1 MFDLTD
7 KVIIITDSSR
17 GIGRASAEQVARAGA
32 KVIVS
37 SRKPEPCEEVVERI
51 RRAGGEATVIPCH
64 VGEKAQVEALV
75 EQTLAAYGRIDGVV
89 CNAATNP
96 TMGPLSTLTDDIFA
110 KIMQVNVQS
119 TLWLSNLCAPHM
131 AKQGGGSIVL
141 LSSITAILGNAFI
154 GAYGMSKAAEGQMAR
169 NLAVELGPQNIR
181 VNSIAPGLV
190 KTDFAKAI
198 WDNPDLM
205 KKQLGNTPLG
215 RIGQPDDIAG
225 VVHFLLS
232 SAANYIT
239 GQMIVADGGE
249 TII

>member
-7 KVIIITDSSR
+7 KVVIITGSSR
-17 GIGRASAEQVARAGA
+17 GIGRASAEQIAKAGA

-37 SRKPEPCEEVVERI
+37 SRKPEPCEEVVEGI
-51 RRAGGEATVIPCH
+51 RASGGEAAAIPCH
-64 VGEKAQVEALV
+64 VGEKTQVEALV
-75 EQTLAAYGRIDGVV
+75 EQTLAAYGRIDGLV

-96 TMGPLSTLTDDIFA
+96 AMGPLSTLTDDVFA

-131 AKQGGGSIVL
+131 AQQGRGSIVL

-154 GAYGMSKAAEGQMAR
+154 GAYGMSKAAEGQLAR

-198 WDNPDLM
+198 WDNPELM
-205 KKQLGNTPLG
+205 EKQLGNTPLG

-232 SAANYIT
+232 DAANYVT

>member
-1 MFDLTD
+1 MFDMKD
-7 KVIIITDSSR
+7 KVVIITGSSR
-17 GIGRASAEQVARAGA
+17 GIGQASAEQLARAGA
-32 KVIVS
+32 KVVVS
-37 SRKPEPCEEVVERI
+37 SRKAEPCEAVAAGI
-51 RRAGGEATVIPCH
+51 RAAGGQALVVPCH

-75 EQTLAAYGRIDGVV
+75 EATLATWGRVDGLV

-96 TMGPLSTLTDDIFA
+96 VMGPLSTLSDDVFA

-119 TLWLSNLCAPHM
+119 TLWLSNLCAPIM
-131 AKQGGGSIVL
+131 ARQGGGSLVL
-141 LSSITAILGNAFI
+141 LSSITALLGNAFI
-154 GAYGMSKAAEGQMAR
+154 GAYGMSKAAEGQLAR

-205 KKQLGNTPLG
+205 EKQLGNTPLG
-215 RIGQPDDIAG
+215 RIGAPEDIAG

-232 SAANYIT
+232 DAANYIT

-249 TII
+249 TIT

>member
-1 MFDLTD
+1 MFDMKD
-7 KVIIITDSSR
+7 KVVIITGSSK
-17 GIGRASAEQVARAGA
+17 GIGRATAEQLARAGA
-32 KVIVS
+32 KVVVS
-37 SRKPEPCEEVVERI
+37 SRKAEPCEEVAEGI
-51 RRAGGEATVIPCH
+51 RTEGGQALVVPCH
-64 VGEKAQVEALV
+64 VGEKAQIERLVEATMA
-75 EQTLAAYGRIDGVV
+75 EWGRIDGVV

-96 TMGPLSTLTDDIFA
+96 AMGPLSTLTDDVFT

-119 TLWLSNLCAPHM
+119 TLWLSNLCAPIM

-154 GAYGMSKAAEGQMAR
+154 GAYGMSKAAEGQLAR
-169 NLAVELGPQNIR
+169 NLAVELGPKNIR
-181 VNSIAPGLV
+181 VNSISPGLV

-198 WDNPDLM
+198 WDNPELM
-205 KKQLGNTPLG
+205 KHQLGNIPLG
-215 RIGQPDDIAG
+215 RIGEPDDIAG

-249 TII
+249 TIT

>member
-1 MFDLTD
+1 M
-7 KVIIITDSSR
+7 
-17 GIGRASAEQVARAGA
+17 
-32 KVIVS
+32 S
-37 SRKPEPCEEVVERI
+37 SRKIEACEGVVEEI
-51 RRAGGEATVIPCH
+51 LTAGGQALAIPCH
-64 VGEKAQVEALV
+64 VGERAQVKALV
-75 EQTLAAYGRIDGVV
+75 AATMDTWGQIDGLV

-96 TMGPLSTLTDDIFA
+96 TMGPLSTLTDDVFA

-119 TLWLSNLCAPHM
+119 TLWLSNLCAPIM
-131 AKQGGGSIVL
+131 ARQGGGSIVL

-154 GAYGMSKAAEGQMAR
+154 GAYGMSKAPEGQLAR

-215 RIGQPDDIAG
+215 RIGEPEDIAG

-232 SAANYIT
+232 DAANYMT

-249 TII
+249 TIT

>member
-1 MFDLTD
+1 MFDMKD
-7 KVIIITDSSR
+7 KVVIITGSSR
-17 GIGRASAEQVARAGA
+17 GIGRASAEQLARAGA
-32 KVIVS
+32 KVVVS
-37 SRKPEPCEEVVERI
+37 SRKAEACSEVASTI
-51 RRAGGEATVIPCH
+51 SDAGGIALVVPCH
-64 VGEKAQVEALV
+64 VGERSQIENLV
-75 EQTLAAYGRIDGVV
+75 SATMDAFGRIDGLV

-96 TMGPLSTLTDDIFA
+96 TMGPLSTLTDDVFT

-119 TLWLSNLCAPHM
+119 TLWLSNLCAPIM

-154 GAYGMSKAAEGQMAR
+154 GAYGMSKAAEGQLAR
-169 NLAVELGPQNIR
+169 NLAVELGPENIR

-198 WDNPDLM
+198 WDNPELM
-205 KKQLGNTPLG
+205 KKQLGGTPLG
-215 RIGQPDDIAG
+215 RIGQPTDIAG
-225 VVHFLLS
+225 IVHFLLS
-232 SAANYIT
+232 EAANYIT

>member
-1 MFDLTD
+1 MFDMRD
-7 KVIIITDSSR
+7 KVVLITGSSR
-17 GIGRASAEQVARAGA
+17 GIGRASAEQLARAGA
-32 KVIVS
+32 RVVVS
-37 SRKPEPCEEVVERI
+37 SRKAEACAPVVEAI
-51 RRAGGEATVIPCH
+51 EAAGGQACLIPCH

-75 EQTLAAYGRIDGVV
+75 AQTLETYGRIDGLV

-96 TMGPLSTLTDDIFA
+96 TMGPLSTLSDEAFT

-131 AKQGGGSIVL
+131 ATQGGGAIVL

-154 GAYGMSKAAEGQMAR
+154 GAYGMSKAAEGQLAR

-198 WDNPDLM
+198 WDNPGLM
-205 KKQLGNTPLG
+205 AKHLESTPLN
-215 RIGQPDDIAG
+215 RIGQPEDIAG

-232 SAANYIT
+232 DAAAYMT

-249 TII
+249 TIT

>member
-1 MFDLTD
+1 MFDMKD
-7 KVIIITDSSR
+7 KVIIITGSSR
-17 GIGRASAEQVARAGA
+17 GIGRASAEQLARAEA
-32 KVIVS
+32 KVVVS
-37 SRKPEPCEEVVERI
+37 SRKAEACAEVAAAI
-51 RRAGGEATVIPCH
+51 AKAGGEAKVIPCH
-64 VGEKAQVEALV
+64 VGEKAQVENLV
-75 EQTLAAYGRIDGVV
+75 AQTLEAYGRIDGVV

-96 TMGPLSTLTDDIFA
+96 TMGPLSTLTDDVFA

-119 TLWLSNLCAPHM
+119 TLWLSNLVAPYM
-131 AKQGGGSIVL
+131 AKQGGGAIVL

-154 GAYGMSKAAEGQMAR
+154 GAYGMSKAAEGQLAR
-169 NLAVELGPQNIR
+169 NLAVELGPKNIR

-232 SAANYIT
+232 DAANYIT

>member
-1 MFDLTD
+1 MFDLKD
-7 KVIIITDSSR
+7 RVVIITGSSK
-17 GIGRASAEQVARAGA
+17 GIGRATAEQLARSGA
-32 KVIVS
+32 KVVVS
-37 SRKPEPCEEVVERI
+37 SRKADACAEVAEGI
-51 RRAGGEATVIPCH
+51 AAAGGEATVIPCH

-75 EQTLAAYGRIDGVV
+75 AKTLETYGRIDGLV

-96 TMGPLSTLTDDIFA
+96 TMGPLSTLTDDVFA

-131 AKQGGGSIVL
+131 ARQGAGSIVL

-154 GAYGMSKAAEGQMAR
+154 GAYGMSKAAEAQLAR

-215 RIGQPDDIAG
+215 RIGDPDDIAG

-232 SAANYIT
+232 DAAAYVT